1 MKGTNFQAAAF
12 SVNEL
17 KGIVAESECMKVDEP
32 PPHVRKASNE
42 TVNGVP
48 FEVIEADGVGLGNF
62 IQGYVYR
69 NFHNGKCYELDIRI
83 ASSNIANYDP
93 GSVKSFDSETIR
105 RILKAAL
112 ASFRFLR

>member
-1 MKGTNFQAAAF
+1 MEGTNFQAAAF

-17 KGIVAESECMKVDEP
+17 KGIVAESECMKVNEAT
-32 PPHVRKASNE
+32 PHVGKTNNE
-42 TVNGVP
+42 TVNGVL
-48 FEVIEADGVGLGNF
+48 FEVIETDGVGLGNF

-93 GSVKSFDSETIR
+93 GTVKSFDSETVR
-105 RILKAAL
+105 RTFRAAL

>member
-1 MKGTNFQAAAF
+1 MEGTNFQAAAF

-32 PPHVRKASNE
+32 PAHVGKVSNE
-42 TVNGVP
+42 RVNGVP
-48 FEVIEADGVGLGNF
+48 FEVIETDGVGLGNF

-69 NFHNGKCYELDIRI
+69 NFHNRKCYELDIRI

-93 GSVKSFDSETIR
+93 GTVKSFDSKTIGR
-105 RILKAAL
+105 TLKAAL
-112 ASFRFLR
+112 ASFRFLK